1 MSGRGGTAPAFML
14 YAADLLADKRFRL
27 ASLAERGLLLT
38 LLCECWTNNFV
49 PADGADLARYLG
61 IDFEALRAAATERV
75 LSHFAIRETDEGR
88 ELFSPGL
95 EKYRQR
101 IEAIRA
107 AQSAGGKKSTSRYST
122 DKRKRPKPSNGAVL
136 KATSH
141 LQVMEPEPESEPEPE
156 RERKSKAL
164 VEAKDVDARARAY
177 RLATGR

>member
-107 AQSAGGKKSTSRYST
+107 AQSAGGKSLCRAIALTSENVRN
-122 DKRKRPKPSNGAVL
+122 R
-136 KATSH
+136 ATVRFLR
-141 LQVMEPEPESEPEPE
+141 LQVTCKSWNRNRNRNRNRKGNESQ
-156 RERKSKAL
+156 R
-164 VEAKDVDARARAY
+164 
-177 RLATGR
+177 RL